1 MSHKRNIRD
10 FPGGSVV
17 DTSPSNAG
25 HSGSNLG
32 WGDKNLHTFRSKNQ
46 NGSNTV
52 TNSNKDFFKKVHIK
66 KILNI
71 FNSHPGSRHRVPQI
85 LGIFMTISSNKAAIC
100 CVSEV
105 TFGKAVGSLRM
116 EPGCQGNKPCAQS
129 IGTFSPCPTLPTL
142 PASWGAWLGGEE
154 LEAESIA
161 NGQ

>member
-17 DTSPSNAG
+17 DTSPSNVG
-25 HSGSNLG
+25 GSGSNLG

-52 TNSNKDFFKKVHIK
+52 TNSNKDFLKRSTSKQSLKNV
-66 KILNI
+66 
-71 FNSHPGSRHRVPQI
+71 FNSHPGSRHRVPKI

-105 TFGKAVGSLRM
+105 TFGKAIGSLRM
-116 EPGCQGNKPCAQS
+116 EPGCQGNKPHAQS
-129 IGTFSPCPTLPTL
+129 LVTFSPCPTPPTL
-142 PASWGAWLGGEE
+142 PASWGGEE
-154 LEAESIA
+154 LEAESIP